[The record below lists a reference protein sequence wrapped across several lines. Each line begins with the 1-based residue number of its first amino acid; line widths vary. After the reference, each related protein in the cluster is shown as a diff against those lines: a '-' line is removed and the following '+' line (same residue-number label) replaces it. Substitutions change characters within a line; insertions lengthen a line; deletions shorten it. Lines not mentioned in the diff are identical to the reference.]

1 MPSNPPSQRPRK
13 TWSFKSE
20 VKGPSKTWSFTNDLV
35 LLNLWTCR
43 ERMPRHR
50 GSSRKNTYY
59 KAGDS
64 EAYSGSSSAL
74 KVMYSKA
81 L

>member
-50 GSSRKNTYY
+50 GSFRKNAYTRLETRRHTVF
-59 KAGDS
+59 
-64 EAYSGSSSAL
+64 EAPSL
-74 KVMYSKA
+74 R
-81 L
+81 